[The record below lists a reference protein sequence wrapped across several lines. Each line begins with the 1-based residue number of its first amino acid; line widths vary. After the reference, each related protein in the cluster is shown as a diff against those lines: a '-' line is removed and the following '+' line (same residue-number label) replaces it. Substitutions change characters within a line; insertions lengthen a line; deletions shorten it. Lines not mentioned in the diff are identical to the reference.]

1 MHGILMSFLLPNK
14 GAFKTTDNTI
24 LRASF
29 ETTPHFQVPM
39 AMKEWCDNLNYKMKT
54 LQDKEEKLKTILE
67 QHILFERIHPFSDGN
82 GRVGRMLIFYS
93 VLEQNLI
100 PFVITKG
107 QKEAYIKA
115 LDTHNTESLYQLA
128 KVSQEFELTRIQG
141 QMILNKNKP

>member
-1 MHGILMSFLLPNK
+1 MDYYRILVAVCS
-14 GAFKTTDNTI
+14 
-24 LRASF
+24 
-29 ETTPHFQVPM
+29 
-39 AMKEWCDNLNYKMKT
+39 
-54 LQDKEEKLKTILE
+54 
-67 QHILFERIHPFSDGN
+67 PFSDGN

-100 PFVITKG
+100 PFVITKE

-115 LDTHNTESLYQLA
+115 LDTRNTEILYQLA

>member
-1 MHGILMSFLLPNK
+1 
-14 GAFKTTDNTI
+14 
-24 LRASF
+24 
-29 ETTPHFQVPM
+29 
-39 AMKEWCDNLNYKMKT
+39 
-54 LQDKEEKLKTILE
+54 
-67 QHILFERIHPFSDGN
+67 
-82 GRVGRMLIFYS
+82 MLIFYS

-115 LDTHNTESLYQLA
+115 LDTHNTEILYQLA